1 MQNERR
7 NPMKKRSIMIA
18 ILVVVALSFGNLP
31 AQNGNDLFQKA
42 LAKERA
48 QGNLEEAIALYQK
61 VIDETKDESLA
72 AKAQLRIGL
81 CYEKLGEE
89 KAKLAQDAFQKVV
102 DHYPSQAEAVKVAR
116 EKLSSLVQGEVL
128 VKRSDRG
135 KNLRLV
141 MKGTDPDALKTM
153 GAPSPDG
160 RFVSFTDWDTGNL
173 AIYEMATKKKLP
185 LTGKKN
191 WEDKS
196 WCENS
201 RWSPDGKK
209 IAYTWYINGGKTDLR
224 IIGIDGSEPRVLT
237 GPYGWI
243 ICSDWSPDGRYILA
257 AIYGKANVSG
267 ISLIS
272 VDDGSVIT
280 LRQKIRGDSSMRFS
294 PDGKFIA
301 FNVLSGETSGSDI
314 HLLSIDG
321 KTEVPLVEHPAHDF
335 LLGWT
340 PDGKYLLFGSDRTGT
355 FDAWI
360 LPVSDGKPNG
370 EPEIVRKNLGYV
382 DPMGIT
388 RNGDFY
394 YGLSSNIE
402 DIYVASVDPKT
413 CLSNAPAKKMSLPY
427 EGRND
432 RPEFSPDGR
441 QIAFIRSPLPPP
453 PGGLE
458 GPNFLC
464 VRSLEEGHEK
474 VFPLNRRVY
483 DLDWAPDSSS
493 ILVFGTDREN
503 HAGFYKVDAN
513 TGEVSVVM
521 QSEQPWMEHAN
532 SPEWSGDGKSLF
544 YLDYDIIHSACP
556 LMVQNIETGQTKTIH
571 QLDLKITPLFTIS
584 PDKKWLAIIDQ
595 PIQPQAEKYERVV
608 KIMPADGGGPR
619 ELCRYENSRNA
630 RVIPR
635 WSADGRFIIYSRIQ
649 SGDKFWELWRVP
661 FDGGQPQKMG
671 IAMSEASTISPHPDG
686 RQIAFTSHGLDK
698 KAPEIWVMENFL
710 PGKKQG
716 EGHN

>member
-1 MQNERR
+1 
-7 NPMKKRSIMIA
+7 MKKRSIMIA
-18 ILVVVALSFGNLP
+18 ILAIVALSFGNLP
-31 AQNGNDLFQKA
+31 AQNGYDLFQKA

-48 QGNLEEAIALYQK
+48 EGNLEEAIALYQK

-72 AKAQLRIGL
+72 AKAQLRIGI
-81 CYEKLGEE
+81 CFEKLGKE
-89 KAKLAQDAFQKVV
+89 KAKLAQEAFRKVV
-102 DHYPSQAEAVKVAR
+102 DNYPKQVQEVKVAR
-116 EKLSSLVQGEVL
+116 EKLSSLIQDDVL

-141 MKGTDPDALKTM
+141 MKGTAPDALEMM
-153 GAPSPDG
+153 GTPSPDG
-160 RFVSFTDWDTGNL
+160 RYLTFTDWDTGNL
-173 AIYEMATKKKLP
+173 AVFEMATKKKWP
-185 LTGKKN
+185 LTGKTDWK
-191 WEDKS
+191 DKS

-201 RWSPDGKK
+201 RWSPDGKR

-224 IIGIDGSEPRVLT
+224 IIGIDGSEPRILT
-237 GPYGWI
+237 GPHGWI
-243 ICSDWSPDGRYILA
+243 ICSDWSPDGKYILA
-257 AIYGKANVSG
+257 AIYGEASISG
-267 ISLIS
+267 ISLVS
-272 VDDGSVIT
+272 VADGSIT
-280 LRQKIRGDSSMRFS
+280 TLKQKIRGDSSMRFS

-301 FNVLSGETSGSDI
+301 FNILSGERSGSDI

-321 KTEVPLVEHPAHDF
+321 KMEVPLVEHPAHDF

-370 EPEIVRKNLGYV
+370 EPEIVRKDLGYV
-382 DPMGIT
+382 DPMGLT
-388 RNGDFY
+388 QNGDFY
-394 YGLSSNIE
+394 YCTSSNIE

-413 CLSNAPAKKMSLPY
+413 CLSDAPAKKMLLPF

-441 QIAFIRSPLPPP
+441 QIAFVRSPLPPP

-464 VRSLEEGHEK
+464 VRSLEEGREK

-493 ILVFGTDREN
+493 ILVLGTDQEN
-503 HAGFYKVDAN
+503 RHGFYKVNVN
-513 TGEVSVVM
+513 TGELSVVM
-521 QSEQPWMEHAN
+521 QSDNPARSHAN

-556 LMVQNIETGQTKTIH
+556 LMVQNIETGQKKTIH
-571 QLDLKITPLFTIS
+571 QLDLKNTPLFTIS
-584 PDKKWLAIIDQ
+584 PDKKSLAIIDQ
-595 PIQPQAEKYERVV
+595 PIQPQADKYERVL
-608 KIMPADGGGPR
+608 KIIPADGGEPR

-630 RVIPR
+630 MVIPR

-649 SGDKFWELWRVP
+649 KGEKFWELWRVP

-671 IAMSEASTISPHPDG
+671 IAMTEASTISPHPNG

-710 PGKKQG
+710 PSANPG
-716 EGHN
+716 EERK